1 MFNCKRHGITYFGKN
16 CKKCAKELEERNS
29 YRYHTPPPAPDQI
42 DVGDIVLASLL
53 TDTMSE
59 HVRGEMTPE
68 RVIDQPSFFEG
79 GSSGG
84 GGAERSFD
92 GGGAERNF
100 DSEPEKTISYFEDSS
115 SNDSSDSGSS
125 DSGSSGGSDD

>member
-1 MFNCKRHGITYFGKN
+1 MFNCKRHGITYFGKI

-29 YRYHTPPPAPDQI
+29 YRYYTPPPAPDRI
-42 DVGDIVLASLL
+42 AVVDIVLASLL
-53 TDTMSE
+53 TPTMSE
-59 HVRGEMTPE
+59 HIRGKMTPE
-68 RVIDQPSFFEG
+68 RVVDQPSFFEG

-92 GGGAERNF
+92 
-100 DSEPEKTISYFEDSS
+100 SEPEKANSYSDDSS
-115 SNDSSDSGSS
+115 DNDSSDSSSS

>member
-92 GGGAERNF
+92 
-100 DSEPEKTISYFEDSS
+100 SEPEKTSSYSDDSS

>member
-1 MFNCKRHGITYFGKN
+1 MFNCKRHGITYFGKT

-42 DVGDIVLASLL
+42 DASDVVLVSLL
-53 TDTMSE
+53 TNTMSE
-59 HVRGEMTPE
+59 HVRGEMMPE

-92 GGGAERNF
+92 
-100 DSEPEKTISYFEDSS
+100 SEPEKTSSYSDDSS
-115 SNDSSDSGSS
+115 NNDSSDSGSS

>member
-84 GGAERSFD
+84 GGAER
-92 GGGAERNF
+92 NF